1 MKNIV
6 LTYGCIAGT
15 IVSLMMVVGSY
26 TCYHDAQF
34 KPNMFW
40 GYGGMVVAFAFIT
53 IGILKFRNQHNQGSI
68 TFGKAFQIG
77 LLIAL
82 ITSTF
87 YVVVWLIEYYLFV
100 PDFMD
105 KYVSA
110 TLKVAQENGIT
121 GAALE
126 AQKQQLQMYQDW
138 YKNPLLL
145 ILLTYAEI
153 LPLGIL
159 VALLSALALKR
170 KSKA

>member
-6 LTYGCIAGT
+6 LTYGCIAGF

-26 TCYHDAQF
+26 TCYHDAHF
-34 KPNMFW
+34 KPNLFW
-40 GYGGMVVAFAFIT
+40 GYGGMVAAFAFIS
-53 IGILKFRNQHNQGSI
+53 IGILKFRNQQNQGSI

-82 ITSTF
+82 IISTF
-87 YVVVWLIEYYLFV
+87 YVVVWLIEYYLFI

-110 TLKVAQENGIT
+110 ALKEAQQKGIN

-126 AQKQQLQMYQDW
+126 AQKQQLQRYQDW

-159 VALLSALALKR
+159 VALLSALGLK
-170 KSKA
+170 KKPKA